1 MPRDTSAPTSTE
13 ASTTASAT
21 STAEGS
27 TSAPSSSST
36 TTAGTSD
43 ASSDPTPSSPTTEP
57 AEETTPPDDD
67 GEDNP
72 SREAAKYRRRLR
84 ESEAETK
91 RLTEENTELRERL
104 ERIHAEKLSEA
115 VGGRVNLAAL
125 RGLDADL
132 SGIVRDDGTVNTDRA
147 KALLK
152 EHELAPKVGAYIP
165 ASGTGQLGPTG
176 AGPTWADAIRQR
188 RQ

>member
-1 MPRDTSAPTSTE
+1 MPRDTATSTQTE
-13 ASTTASAT
+13 ASTTASDT
-21 STAEGS
+21 STPVDS

-36 TTAGTSD
+36 TTDGSAD
-43 ASSDPTPSSPTTEP
+43 ASSSPETEQ
-57 AEETTPPDDD
+57 EETTQPDGE

-72 SREAAKYRRRLR
+72 NREAAKYRRRLR
-84 ESEAETK
+84 ETEEDRD

-104 ERIHAEKLSEA
+104 ERFHSEKLSEA

-125 RGLDADL
+125 RGLGADL
-132 SGIVRDDGTVNTDRA
+132 SGIVRTDGTVDKDRA
-147 KALLK
+147 RSLLS
-152 EHELAPKVGAYIP
+152 EHELTPKVGGYIP
-165 ASGTGQLGPTG
+165 ASGTGQLGPNG